1 MYIASS
7 MIARTQVMLRRS
19 ELWHIGH
26 RVLRVCV
33 EALAT
38 MKVMR
43 SLWGNREGSALLE
56 AAVFTPMLFS
66 LSFGV
71 MEFSFY
77 FYQQQLIESG
87 IRDAA
92 RYLARVPTTSGA
104 TPCTQTDPATG
115 TSYMTYAQNIAIYGT
130 TSASTQ
136 RVHGWTG
143 PVTITCPTTDNSGGT
158 YSDGTTI
165 YTISATTSFA
175 DPALGFFGVLHL
187 SAPSISVTHKERYIG
202 PG

>member
-1 MYIASS
+1 
-7 MIARTQVMLRRS
+7 
-19 ELWHIGH
+19 
-26 RVLRVCV
+26 VLRICV
-33 EALAT
+33 EVLAA

-56 AAVFTPMLFS
+56 AAVLTPMLFS

-87 IRDAA
+87 VRDAA
-92 RYLARVPTTSGA
+92 RYLARVPITTSGA
-104 TPCTQTDPATG
+104 TPCTQTDPTG
-115 TSYMTYAQNIAIYGT
+115 TSYKTNAENIAIYGA
-130 TSASTQ
+130 TSGTTQ

-143 PVTITCPTTDNSGGT
+143 PVTITCPTTDNSAGT
-158 YSDGTTI
+158 YEGGTTI
-165 YTISATTSFA
+165 YTISATTSFS
-175 DPALGFFGVLHL
+175 DPALGFFGLLQL

>member
-1 MYIASS
+1 MFRECENLHDREAFRIVA
-7 MIARTQVMLRRS
+7 
-19 ELWHIGH
+19 H
-26 RVLRVCV
+26 RPCVACREVLAV
-33 EALAT
+33 

-56 AAVFTPMLFS
+56 AAVLTPMLFS
-66 LSFGV
+66 LAFGV

-87 IRDAA
+87 VRDAA
-92 RYLARVPTTSGA
+92 RYLARIPVTTSGA

-115 TSYMTYAQNIAIYGT
+115 TSYLAYAQNIAIYGT

-143 PVTITCPTTDNSGGT
+143 PVTITCPATSNSAGT
-158 YSDGTTI
+158 YEGGTTI

-175 DPALGFFGVLHL
+175 DPALGFFGLLHL
-187 SAPSISVTHKERYIG
+187 NAPSINVTHKERYIG

>member
-1 MYIASS
+1 
-7 MIARTQVMLRRS
+7 
-19 ELWHIGH
+19 
-26 RVLRVCV
+26 
-33 EALAT
+33 
-38 MKVMR
+38 MKVMS

-56 AAVFTPMLFS
+56 ASVLTPMLFS
-66 LSFGV
+66 LAFGV

-87 IRDAA
+87 VRDAA
-92 RYLARVPTTSGA
+92 RYLARVPVTTNGA

-115 TSYMTYAQNIAIYGT
+115 TSYLSYAQNIAIYGT

-143 PVTITCPTTDNSGGT
+143 PVTITCPTTNNSGGT